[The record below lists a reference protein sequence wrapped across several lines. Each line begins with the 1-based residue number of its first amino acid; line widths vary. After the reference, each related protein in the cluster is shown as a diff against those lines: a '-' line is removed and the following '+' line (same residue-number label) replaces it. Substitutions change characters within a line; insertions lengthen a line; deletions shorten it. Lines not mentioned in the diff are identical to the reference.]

1 MTPRPK
7 GTPMTALPIDRYAE
21 FTSRNRGF
29 VPPGSQQRLRA
40 ATVLVAGCG
49 STGGAVV
56 EPLARLGVED
66 LVLADNG
73 TYELNNLNRQSAGVQ
88 DIGQNKAEVCARRVA
103 EINPRARTWVA
114 TDGIQPD
121 TVAAMVGACDV
132 VVDGVDVTEP
142 AGWRA
147 KWELHEAAAR
157 LGVPV
162 ISGYDMAGTQYVR
175 FYDYRR
181 STAAFDGAVTAAQVE
196 AGRTWAL
203 LRRVVPLRVVPVEM
217 LDSARRSVATGEES
231 VSQLVYTSMLFGA
244 LASRMVIDV
253 LDGRPVRRHTVV
265 DVHRAVRPAVP
276 ALLGRLRRPWVLALA
291 LRDLAVHERGSERGR

>member
-1 MTPRPK
+1 
-7 GTPMTALPIDRYAE
+7 MTALPIDVYDE

-29 VPPGSQQRLRA
+29 VPPESQQRLRA

-56 EPLARLGVED
+56 EPLTRLGVED

-73 TYELNNLNRQSAGVQ
+73 VYELNNLNRQSAGRE
-88 DIGQNKAEVCARRVA
+88 DIGRNKAEVCARRVA
-103 EINPRARTWVA
+103 EINPRARTWVD
-114 TDGIQPD
+114 TDGIQPG
-121 TVAAMVGACDV
+121 TVAAMVGACDL

-147 KWELHEAAAR
+147 KYALHEAAAR
-157 LGVPV
+157 ARRPV

-181 STAAFDGAVTAAQVE
+181 PGAPFDGAVTAAQVAE
-196 AGRTWAL
+196 GRTWSL

-217 LDSARRSVATGEES
+217 LESARRSVATGEES

-244 LASRMVIDV
+244 LTARMVIDV

-265 DVHRAVRPAVP
+265 DAHRAVRPPLAH
-276 ALLGRLRRPWVLALA
+276 LRTRLRKPWVLALA
-291 LRDLAVHERGSERGR
+291 LRDLAVLEHGSERRR